1 MGHALMGSAGQR
13 GENDEV
19 GRLGKTAHL
28 VAGKR
33 RDVVGHIDARTA
45 MVDTRRGTENDGE
58 VMRLGNLEGGL
69 RHEIRLF
76 RRGGIKHGDMGELSE
91 LTRVLLG
98 LAGNGTGIVGND
110 NDHTAARAH
119 I

>member
-1 MGHALMGSAGQR
+1 MGSAGQR
-13 GENDEV
+13 GENDEI
-19 GRLGKTAHL
+19 GRFDKTGHL
-28 VAGKR
+28 MARKR
-33 RDVVGHIDARTA
+33 RDVVRHIDARTA
-45 MVDTRRGTENDGE
+45 MVDTRCGTENDGE
-58 VMRLGNLEGGL
+58 VMRLGDLKGGL

-110 NDHTAARAH
+110 NDHTAARTH

>member
-1 MGHALMGSAGQR
+1 MGSARQR
-13 GENDEV
+13 GENDEF
-19 GRLGKTAHL
+19 GRFDKTGHL
-28 VAGKR
+28 MARKR
-33 RDVVGHIDARTA
+33 RDVVRHIDARTA

-58 VMRLGNLEGGL
+58 VMRLGDLKGGL

-98 LAGNGTGIVGND
+98 LARNGTGIVGND
-110 NDHTAARAH
+110 NDHTAARTH